1 MRFSLLFGLT
11 TTALETLLGFFT
23 AYLLYSK
30 FRGNRVL
37 FTFVLTPMM
46 MAPSL
51 FGLMNRI
58 LFNNFIGLIP
68 GYIKVIF
75 GVDVDFFSP
84 NNVIPTL
91 VFIDLLQWT
100 PFVVLILY
108 ATLLGIPRQLV
119 EAARIDGARPKDI
132 ISKIKIII
140 PFITPSMLTAAS
152 LRFMESFRVFDTIY
166 VLTGG
171 GPGNLTT
178 SISVYIY
185 KTGFEMGMQSSA
197 SAAGIVLFLIM
208 LLPAFA
214 SAKLLRRRW

>member
-1 MRFSLLFGLT
+1 M
-11 TTALETLLGFFT
+11 
-23 AYLLYSK
+23 
-30 FRGNRVL
+30 
-37 FTFVLTPMM
+37 
-46 MAPSL
+46 
-51 FGLMNRI
+51 
-58 LFNNFIGLIP
+58 
-68 GYIKVIF
+68 
-75 GVDVDFFSP
+75 DVDFFSP